1 MKTIYIAYDGT
12 EFNNKDACV
21 DYEEENKRRDLEHYY
36 YNLSRIRFT
45 YDDIISGASDEI
57 GYDVIHIRDE
67 KDIEILNRVY
77 SFKGKS
83 NYVFNNSHIGKNI
96 IFEVD
101 FCDEFYFNLYEP
113 TFEDFKTNMERK
125 LATLT
130 DQLKEALEN

>member
-1 MKTIYIAYDGT
+1 MKTIYVAYDGT
-12 EFNNKDACV
+12 EFNNENACV
-21 DYEEENKRRDLEHYY
+21 DYEEKSKKKDLENYY
-36 YNLSRIRFT
+36 YNLSRMHFA
-45 YDDIISGASDEI
+45 YDDIIWGASDEI

-77 SFKGKS
+77 AFKGKS

-101 FCDEFYFNLYEP
+101 FCNDLYFNLYKP
-113 TFEDFKTNMERK
+113 TFEDFKNNIERK

-130 DQLKEALEN
+130 DQLKALEN

>member
-12 EFNNKDACV
+12 EFNCEDACI
-21 DYEEENKRRDLEHYY
+21 DYEEKSKKRDLENYY

-67 KDIEILNRVY
+67 KDIEILNKVY

-83 NYVFNNSHIGKNI
+83 NYVFNNSYIGKNI
-96 IFEVD
+96 ILEVD
-101 FCDEFYFNLYEP
+101 FCDEFYFDLHEP
-113 TFEDFKTNMERK
+113 TFEDFKINIIRK
-125 LATLT
+125 LTTLT
-130 DQLKEALEN
+130 DQLKEVLEN